1 LAADSDSD
9 VDACLALV
17 AGLYAYN
24 TRLEVPKMSAFGI
37 DAGAY
42 VAAQAAMAADALRSG
57 APALNPKIAD
67 QTQITDLYKKAWA

>member
-1 LAADSDSD
+1 MAQMKCREEMIRNNLRMQ
-9 VDACLALV
+9 LNHKLN
-17 AGLYAYN
+17 LN
-24 TRLEVPKMSAFGI
+24 LENQGS
-37 DAGAY
+37 GAY

>member
-1 LAADSDSD
+1 
-9 VDACLALV
+9 
-17 AGLYAYN
+17 
-24 TRLEVPKMSAFGI
+24 MSAFGI

-42 VAAQAAMAADALRSG
+42 AAAQAAMAADALRSG

>member
-1 LAADSDSD
+1 
-9 VDACLALV
+9 
-17 AGLYAYN
+17 
-24 TRLEVPKMSAFGI
+24 MSAFGI

-42 VAAQAAMAADALRSG
+42 AAAQAAMAADALRSV